1 MSKRLPVLAL
11 VALLSSSMAF
21 AASGDLDPSFGSDGS
36 VVSSTG
42 TAASAAVLLPDGRL
56 VIGGSTAVDLPI
68 QDFRLTRLDPNGAV
82 DPTFG
87 SGGVAVTDFGG
98 GPDAGSALLRQP
110 DGLLVQAGTA
120 FAAGSGTI
128 FAAAR
133 FDADGTLDPMFGIGG
148 RAGVDFPVSTVDRL
162 TAVGRQSDGKLVL
175 AGDTTHGSTRR
186 AALARLDV
194 DGTLDAT
201 FGTGGIVEAL
211 APGTTS
217 TRAFALLVLPDD
229 RLIVAG
235 ESSDGAVLLRFDGDG
250 ALDATFGT
258 GGAATVAADE
268 LSAIARQSD
277 GKLVAAGTQ
286 TGVILNHVF
295 TYPLLARYDA
305 DGALDPTF
313 GDGGLAEMFGVVSI
327 SSSRLTSVVV
337 ASDGTIFGGGVL
349 GTTAANQR
357 FLLVRLSATGGPT
370 GGTDMYGVAAATPNG
385 SASALLQQPDTKI
398 VATGF
403 RIDGPNDESRAVV
416 ARYFAG
422 ICGNGVVEP
431 DETCDDGNA
440 TSGDGCDANCKTTG
454 CGSGIVTAGE
464 SCDDGNTAD
473 GDCCSSTCTADP
485 AGTACADDGDVCSND
500 ACDGSGACAHPHAP
514 APVCT
519 APAAPGKSSLQVT
532 ANNGRAKWKSAGG
545 TATMAS
551 ELGDPTTTTSY
562 TLCLY
567 DHAAGVPELERSST
581 VAGGA
586 VSFGRPG
593 WKATSRGFTY
603 KDKYGQHDGILS
615 VQLVANPTPGKSKVS
630 FSGTVTPSVT
640 LPFAK
645 APNVVVQL
653 RNSVGGCWGASFGT
667 AARNDAAKFSA
678 KSD

>member
-1 MSKRLPVLAL
+1 MSQTFSLLAL
-11 VALLSSSMAF
+11 LALLSSATAF
-21 AASGDLDPSFGSDGS
+21 AASGDLDPTFGSGGS
-36 VVSSTG
+36 VVSSTR
-42 TAASAAVLLPDGRL
+42 TAASAVVLLPDGSL
-56 VIGGSTAVDLPI
+56 VVGGSAGVDLPI
-68 QDFRLTRLDPNGAV
+68 QDFRLTRLDPTGAV
-82 DPTFG
+82 DPIFG

-98 GPDAGSALLRQP
+98 GPDAGTALLRQP
-110 DGLLVQAGTA
+110 DGMLVQAGTA
-120 FAAGSGTI
+120 FAFTDGVI

-133 FDADGTLDPMFGIGG
+133 YDADGILDPTFGIGG
-148 RAGVDFPVSTVDRL
+148 RAGVNFPGSTLDQV

-175 AGDTTHGSTRR
+175 AGHTTHGSTSY
-186 AALARLDV
+186 AALARLDT
-194 DGTLDAT
+194 DGTLDPT
-201 FGTGGIVEAL
+201 FGTGGLVETL
-211 APGTTS
+211 APGATS

-235 ESSDGAVLLRFDGDG
+235 KSAGLGVLLRFDADG
-250 ALDATFGT
+250 VLDPTFGT
-258 GGAATVAADE
+258 GGAATVSAEE
-268 LSAIARQSD
+268 LSAIARQPD
-277 GKLVAAGTQ
+277 GKLVAGGTQ
-286 TGVILNHVF
+286 LGVILSQTF
-295 TYPLLARYDA
+295 TYPLLARFDA

-337 ASDGTIFGGGVL
+337 ASDGTIFGGGVV
-349 GTTAANQR
+349 GTSAANQR
-357 FLLVRLSATGGPT
+357 FLLVRLSATGGPA
-370 GGTDMYGVAAATPNG
+370 GGTDTYGVAAATPNG
-385 SASALLQQPDTKI
+385 SANALLRQPDTKI
-398 VATGF
+398 VAAGF

-431 DETCDDGNA
+431 DETCDDSNA

-464 SCDDGNTAD
+464 ACDDGNTAD

-500 ACDGSGACAHPHAP
+500 ACDGFGACAHPHAP
-514 APVCT
+514 APMCT

-532 ANNGRAKWKSAGG
+532 ANNGRAKWKWASG
-545 TATMAS
+545 TATMAT

-567 DHAAGVPELERSST
+567 DHAAGVSELEREAS

-593 WKATSRGFTY
+593 WKATSRGFSY
-603 KDKYGQHDGILS
+603 KDKYGLHDGILS
-615 VQLVANPTPGKSKVS
+615 IQLVANPTPGKSKVS

-653 RNSVGGCWGASFGT
+653 RNSVGGCWGASFGS